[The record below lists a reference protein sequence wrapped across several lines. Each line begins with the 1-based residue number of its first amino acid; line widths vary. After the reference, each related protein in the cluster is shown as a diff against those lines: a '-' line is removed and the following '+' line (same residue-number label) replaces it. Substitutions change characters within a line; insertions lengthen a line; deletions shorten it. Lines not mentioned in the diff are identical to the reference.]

1 MTVTI
6 NARGTSHNRFQI
18 GKAGPSID
26 AQGVVKAASGGSVEI
41 QTDYGA
47 AMTVGSDGSIDLST
61 PALNINGKLWPDT
74 AGVSSQVLVADSQG
88 DLAWGDIKTVN
99 GESLLGTGDITLGKA
114 DVGLGNVDNT
124 SDMDKPISSA
134 MQTALDGKATPADI
148 ASAISALP
156 EGPAG
161 ADGASAYEVAV
172 QNGFVGT
179 EALWL
184 ASLVGPAGADGS
196 PGADGAKGDK
206 GDPGPAGADSTVPGP
221 AGADGASAYEVAVQ
235 NGFVGTEAQWLASLV
250 GPPGPQGEPGSGGA
264 GGPTLQGDTAPY
276 ITQTKTYTITN
287 YSSFSSYAVAVSAGA
302 ASISGDTITFTAPAT
317 AGNVDLTVTVDG
329 SPSVFTIT
337 VEADDYIPTPT
348 PTPANFGDPL
358 EGGFYAGMVW
368 QQIAQSSTS
377 KTIATGVQTF
387 AVPDMTGAPIVY
399 LGQTVEMRSR
409 ANPAN
414 KFIGTV
420 EVATGSSLTL
430 NVTSVGGSGTFSDW
444 SVMACH
450 RIIVAPKASGEHA
463 GIALKHVNT
472 ALPTACQTL
481 TEGWAAT
488 MAMFA
493 ADTSTV
499 YPAAHW
505 ARNLNINGRTDWYI
519 PARDE
524 LELCWRNLKPTTDN
538 NYTPA
543 NRQASASFNY
553 AQNGSYGDTSLNHG
567 VNNNS
572 APAGAAYTASVPGQT
587 AASAFRTGGAEAL
600 GYPSSYYWT
609 CSDHSA
615 TTAWN
620 QHWNSSS
627 SGGQGNSNKTSTFC
641 VRAVRR
647 SVI

>member
-47 AMTVGSDGSIDLST
+47 AITVGSDGSIDLST

-74 AGVSSQVLVADSQG
+74 AGVNTRVLVADSQG

-99 GESLLGTGDITLGKA
+99 GESLLGTGGITLGKA

-179 EALWL
+179 EAQWL
-184 ASLVGPAGADGS
+184 ESLVGPEG
-196 PGADGAKGDK
+196 PKGD
-206 GDPGPAGADSTVPGP
+206 
-221 AGADGASAYEVAVQ
+221 
-235 NGFVGTEAQWLASLV
+235 
-250 GPPGPQGEPGSGGA
+250 PGSGGA
-264 GGPTLQGDTAPY
+264 GGGPTLQGDITPY
-276 ITQTKTYTITN
+276 VTQTKPYTITN
-287 YSSFSSYAVAVSAGA
+287 YNSFSSYSVAASAGT
-302 ASISGDTITFTAPAT
+302 ASISGDTITFIAPST
-317 AGNVDLTVTVDG
+317 AGVVDLTVTVDG
-329 SPSVFTIT
+329 VQSVFTIT
-337 VEADDYIPTPT
+337 VQALDYIPTPT
-348 PTPANFGDPL
+348 PTPTPTSFGDPL
-358 EGGFYAGMVW
+358 EGGFYAGMIW
-368 QQIAQSSTS
+368 GQLAQSSTS
-377 KTIATGVQTF
+377 TTIGTGEKNFT
-387 AVPDMTGAPIVY
+387 VPDMTGAPIVY
-399 LGQTVEMRSR
+399 AGQTLEVRSR

-414 KFIGTV
+414 KMVGTV
-420 EVATGSSLTL
+420 TGALGTSITI
-430 NVTSVGGSGTFSDW
+430 NVTSVGGSGTFADW
-444 SVMACH
+444 SVMARH
-450 RIIVAPKASGEHA
+450 RIIVAPKASGENA
-463 GIALKHVNT
+463 GITIKNANT

-481 TEGWAAT
+481 TEGLAAT
-488 MAMFA
+488 QAMRD

-505 ARNLNINGRTDWYI
+505 ARNLNIGGRADWYI

-524 LELCWRNLKPTTDN
+524 LELCWRNLKPTTTA
-538 NYTPA
+538 NYVAA
-543 NRQASASFNY
+543 NRPTGASFDY
-553 AQNGSYGDTSLNHG
+553 ANNGSYGDTAATHG
-567 VNNNS
+567 TNNNS
-572 APAGAAYTASVPGQT
+572 SPTGAAYTASVPGQT
-587 AASAFRTGGAEAL
+587 AATAFRTGGAEAYEF
-600 GYPSSYYWT
+600 GSAYYW
-609 CSDHSA
+609 
-615 TTAWN
+615 
-620 QHWNSSS
+620 SSS
-627 SGGQGNSNKTSTFC
+627 DYNASGAWYQYWYSSSPGLQNGYGKTNTFR

-647 SVI
+647 SII